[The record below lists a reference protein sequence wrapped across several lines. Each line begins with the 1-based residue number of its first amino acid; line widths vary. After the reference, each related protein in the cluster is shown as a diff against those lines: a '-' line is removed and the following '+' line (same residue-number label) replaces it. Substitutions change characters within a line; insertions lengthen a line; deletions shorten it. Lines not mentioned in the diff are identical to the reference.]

1 MYTIYHNP
9 RCRKSREAL
18 TYLEESGVN
27 YDIVLYLK
35 DPLSNAA
42 LKEILKKTGLTASQ
56 LVRKNEAEWKSQPN
70 RDEMSEDEIIEVW
83 IRHPKTLERP
93 IVTTAQSGVLA
104 RPLENLITFLNA
116 IKPRQLYSV
125 KGL

>member
-35 DPLSNAA
+35 DPLSKAA

-70 RDEMSEDEIIEVW
+70 RDEMSEEEIIEVW
-83 IRHPKTLERP
+83 ISHPKTLERP

-116 IKPRQLYSV
+116 N
-125 KGL
+125 

>member
-116 IKPRQLYSV
+116 I
-125 KGL
+125 

>member
-18 TYLEESGVN
+18 TYLEASGVN

-35 DPLSNAA
+35 DPLSKAA

-70 RDEMSEDEIIEVW
+70 LNELSEEEIIEVW

-116 IKPRQLYSV
+116 N
-125 KGL
+125 